1 MDQIICHRSF
11 YSICNVRAQFS
22 VRTAVMQQPAFSP
35 KGLAFF
41 AQKIRPVL
49 ADNCYQCHSA
59 KAKKPAGELL
69 LYSRAV
75 MLKGGAQGNQLKK
88 SNS

>member
-49 ADNCYQCHSA
+49 ADSCY
-59 KAKKPAGELL
+59 
-69 LYSRAV
+69 
-75 MLKGGAQGNQLKK
+75 
-88 SNS
+88 